1 MPNHM
6 IYDHFPAKDGDGK
19 EHQNDKDSF
28 ERFHGVMMYG
38 LWGKLNYRSP
48 ASPFRGLSN
57 NAAVSI
63 VGEGGEGSPNT
74 LHEIGKSV
82 KVLRPSFGT

>member
-1 MPNHM
+1 M
-6 IYDHFPAKDGDGK
+6 IYDHFTAKDGDGK

-48 ASPFRGLSN
+48 ASPFRG
-57 NAAVSI
+57 
-63 VGEGGEGSPNT
+63 
-74 LHEIGKSV
+74 
-82 KVLRPSFGT
+82 